1 MASSSLF
8 SFPSKRWR
16 SSARWRPQL
25 YTTAVTAFSVATK
38 NAAAIA
44 ARPSAASLCVW
55 GSYERLALTV
65 SKCVCV
71 CVCAFFSLKLLNNF
85 GWFKYPFGRRLV
97 EEGRHQ
103 EMDLEPFSV
112 NVPWAQYEVWKNCLK
127 SFHFWR
133 ICKRVSVG
141 FFWQFLKF
149 FRKQVFTAYAVF
161 QCFFWMM
168 VWVLTKGILWFFF
181 SSKRKLNSEINF
193 CFWKVL

>member
-1 MASSSLF
+1 MSLGSSQVHIWNNLRLSQPKQVVLGHIRAAEGGMASSSLF

-25 YTTAVTAFSVATK
+25 YTTAVTAFSVASK

-112 NVPWAQYEVWKNCLK
+112 NVPWAQYEVWKKLFEIF
-127 SFHFWR
+127 S
-133 ICKRVSVG
+133 
-141 FFWQFLKF
+141 FLKDMQKGF
-149 FRKQVFTAYAVF
+149 IRVFLTVF
-161 QCFFWMM
+161 E
-168 VWVLTKGILWFFF
+168 VL
-181 SSKRKLNSEINF
+181 S
-193 CFWKVL
+193 